1 MDLENIFR
9 LSCCCPKVAYVRVCV
24 CSHVYCL
31 VTCWYPDLNFEYR
44 GIESLQHTATYCNT
58 LQHTATHCNT
68 LQHTATH
75 CNTMSSRLCVLSLS
89 RLQDTQLSV
98 KCVALS
104 LTGAVCCIVVCV
116 SCRLHVLSPTTAL
129 LLQTAADCNTLQH
142 CNTMQHTTP
151 QCLVVCVSCRC
162 LDYTTHK

>member
-75 CNTMSSRLCVLSLS
+75 CNTLQHNVISSVCPVLVSSTRHSIECQVCCFVVDWRSVLYCRVRFMSFACLVANDSAAFANCSRLQHTATLQHNATHYTTMSCRLCVVSLS
-89 RLQDTQLSV
+89 
-98 KCVALS
+98 
-104 LTGAVCCIVVCV
+104 
-116 SCRLHVLSPTTAL
+116 
-129 LLQTAADCNTLQH
+129 
-142 CNTMQHTTP
+142 
-151 QCLVVCVSCRC
+151 
-162 LDYTTHK
+162 